1 MNYSTIL
8 QHFFILSV
16 LGFVSGKLVFSISG
30 SLKWVYF
37 NYYIYATLL
46 VISLLLE
53 YSQYLWFVI
62 FSIVFM
68 ILAAMFLI
76 YKVKLV
82 DNFNITSTTPMFTAL
97 KLNPIN
103 QHLFFWTM
111 FLTSFIT
118 IIGIVIS
125 SMIYKKMKLKQG
137 LHGLPGERGK
147 KGDMG
152 NEYTFNNGYKDMC
165 YYKLIEY
172 SNDVMEKYKDNS
184 NPVIEYPPNTNH
196 FNNLLFKAQLK
207 RICYSKEFEA
217 DFISKDM
224 ELKSYLEGH
233 LKNVVENWISK
244 ILEYKKGLFFL
255 SDHFANTDDIHS
267 YLKADIDIEKELVD
281 ISEYWNWGKCMEE

>member
-8 QHFFILSV
+8 QQFVILGA
-16 LGFVSGKLVFSISG
+16 LGYASGKLVFNISG
-30 SLKWVYF
+30 SVKWVYF

-53 YSQYLWFVI
+53 YSHYLLFTI
-62 FSIVFM
+62 FSIVFI
-68 ILAAMFLI
+68 ILAAMFI
-76 YKVKLV
+76 IHKVKLV

-103 QHLFFWTM
+103 QNLFFWTM
-111 FLTSFIT
+111 FVTSFIT
-118 IIGIVIS
+118 VIGIVIS

-137 LHGLPGERGK
+137 LHGSPGERGK

-152 NEYTFNNGYKDMC
+152 NEYTYNNGYKDIC

-184 NPVIEYPPNTNH
+184 NPTIEYPPNTNH
-196 FNNLLFKAQLK
+196 LNNLLFKAQLK

-217 DFISKDM
+217 DLKST
-224 ELKSYLEGH
+224 ELKSYLEGRF
-233 LKNVVENWISK
+233 KGVVENWVSK

-255 SDHFANTDDIHS
+255 ADHFANIKDI
-267 YLKADIDIEKELVD
+267 LKVDIDIERELVD
-281 ISEYWNWGKCMEE
+281 ISEYWNWGKCLEE

>member
-1 MNYSTIL
+1 
-8 QHFFILSV
+8 
-16 LGFVSGKLVFSISG
+16 
-30 SLKWVYF
+30 
-37 NYYIYATLL
+37 
-46 VISLLLE
+46 
-53 YSQYLWFVI
+53 
-62 FSIVFM
+62 M

-152 NEYTFNNGYKDMC
+152 NEYTFNNGYKDRC

-255 SDHFANTDDIHS
+255 SDHFAKMDDIHS